1 MLCCKCRVLPP
12 PKMSFCSQDSKGSP
26 TPSAEWHLSTEREQ
40 GPILYCIY
48 ISTRCFLTDP
58 LFVEMHT
65 IYFTY
70 ILLYMYRNRY
80 VLVYVT
86 YVYFQYILYN
96 IPYIHWIHSVIC
108 IYITCWWLYVVCYML
123 CMYRMY
129 DELYIVYLICT
140 PVFLLYVACFAHP
153 YYIAHDILLCSPYY
167 DAIHE
172 LISWNMWILFQRC
185 CKD

>member
-12 PKMSFCSQDSKGSP
+12 PKMSVCSQDSKGSP
-26 TPSAEWHLSTEREQ
+26 TPSAEWHVSTEREQ

-123 CMYRMY
+123 CMYSMY

-140 PVFLLYVACFAHP
+140 PVFLLYVACCTAIP
-153 YYIAHDILLCSPYY
+153 YCTWYYVMFTILWCYIWAYILKHVNS
-167 DAIHE
+167 
-172 LISWNMWILFQRC
+172 ISKML
-185 CKD
+185 